1 MDQSPPDPAQVESLK
16 TYIRKT
22 WPTLT
27 RNIRTLCD
35 NASDPKTDEGA
46 GDPHILYL
54 SPRED
59 EEAVRRRLHENLSS
73 EDFKRIEIR
82 SIPGNPWDND
92 EHGLLYLPGDY
103 VVPGGRFNE
112 MYGWDSYFI
121 NLGLL
126 RDGQVDLAKSMVD
139 QQLYEVEHYG
149 MVLNANRS
157 YYLTRSHPP
166 VLGMMLF
173 DVFHYTEDCK
183 WMSEALPLA
192 EQFHTYYLVP
202 PHRDQASGL
211 SRYFDVGR
219 GTAPEVLYG
228 ERDENGR
235 GHYDRMREYFRDNY
249 GELNE
254 VERFYDRTRDSLTE
268 YALKGDRS
276 MRESGFDPA
285 GRFGP
290 FNLDAP
296 RYAPVCLNTLLYVF
310 ERNLARMNR
319 LIGDSGAATYW
330 ENEASLRVK
339 LIDHFLWDE
348 KEGMYLDYRLEN
360 DERTVY
366 PFLTTFWP
374 MWARIASKDQAA
386 RIMENLHL
394 FEVDGGL
401 QTSYCFTGN
410 QWDAPF
416 LWAPLQLFAIE
427 GMRHYGYTKE
437 ADRIQKKFIDVVLN
451 DFADTGGLFEKY
463 KSCGSRNVSKDLRF
477 GYTTNEPGFG
487 WTNGVMLELLHED
500 GNLSA
505 TSPHSDD

>member
-1 MDQSPPDPAQVESLK
+1 MAPDSSRAAQIAALE
-16 TYIRKT
+16 TYIRET
-22 WPTLT
+22 WPKLT
-27 RNIRTLCD
+27 RSVQTLCQS
-35 NASDPKTDEGA
+35 ATDPKTGERPGS
-46 GDPHILYL
+46 PHILYL
-54 SPRED
+54 SPREN
-59 EEAVRRRLHENLSS
+59 EQAVEGRLRECMSA
-73 EDFKRIEIR
+73 EDFARIEIR
-82 SIPGNPWDND
+82 PIPGNPWDND
-92 EHGLLYLPGDY
+92 DHGLLYLPGEY

-126 RDGQVDLAKSMVD
+126 REGRIDLAKSMVD
-139 QQLYEVEHYG
+139 QQLYEIEHYG

-173 DVFHYTEDCK
+173 DVFSYTKDLE
-183 WMSEALPLA
+183 WLGGALPLA
-192 EQFHTYYLVP
+192 EQYHTYYMVP

-235 GHYDRMREYFRDNY
+235 GHYDRLREFFRDNY
-249 GELNE
+249 PAIDD
-254 VERFYDRTRDSLTE
+254 VEIFYDRTRDALTE

-276 MRESGFDPA
+276 MRESGFDPS

-310 ERNLARMNR
+310 ERNLAEMNR
-319 LIGDSGAATYW
+319 LIGDMGAANYW
-330 ENEASLRVK
+330 ENEASLRVE
-339 LIDHFLWDE
+339 LINRFLWDE
-348 KEGMYLDYRLEN
+348 KTGLYLDYHLEN
-360 DERTVY
+360 FERARY

-374 MWARIASKDQAA
+374 LWARIASKEQAA
-386 RIMENLHL
+386 RVMENLCY

-401 QTSYCFTGN
+401 QTSYCATGN

-416 LWAPLQLFAIE
+416 IWAPLQLFAIE
-427 GMRHYGYTKE
+427 GMRHYGYCAE
-437 ADRIQKKFIDVVLN
+437 ADRIQRKFMTLVLD
-451 DFADTGGLFEKY
+451 DFTATGGLFEKY
-463 KSCGSRNVSKDLRF
+463 KSCGSRSVADDLRF

-487 WTNGVMLELLHED
+487 WTNGVMLELFHQD
-500 GNLSA
+500 GIFARGNGTMSA
-505 TSPHSDD
+505 